1 MNIHH
6 IGYLVKKGPKAQAA
20 FEALGYIAEGEWT
33 HDEIR
38 KVDILFLQKDG
49 YRIELVSPYA
59 PDSVVSGLIKTY
71 KNAPYHLCYEAE
83 NFEKELADYREAAA
97 EKAAKTAEKKRLAE
111 EKEKAKAEKAKAR
124 KEERLAA
131 LSPEDRLK
139 KEQKEARRAEA
150 EEAAWLRELAA
161 GEAYRAKV
169 KAELEAKGV

>member
-59 PDSVVSGLIKTY
+59 PDSVVSGLICFVQ
-71 KNAPYHLCYEAE
+71 PVP
-83 NFEKELADYREAAA
+83 
-97 EKAAKTAEKKRLAE
+97 
-111 EKEKAKAEKAKAR
+111 
-124 KEERLAA
+124 
-131 LSPEDRLK
+131 S
-139 KEQKEARRAEA
+139 
-150 EEAAWLRELAA
+150 
-161 GEAYRAKV
+161 V
-169 KAELEAKGV
+169 IS

>member
-59 PDSVVSGLIKTY
+59 PDSVVSGLIRAY

-83 NFEKELADYREAAA
+83 NFEKELAEL
-97 EKAAKTAEKKRLAE
+97 EKKMPVLEEQVKNLEDTLNTLSDYEEIKKVSDALE
-111 EKEKAKAEKAKAR
+111 EKRNVLEESEMRWMELSEKME
-124 KEERLAA
+124 
-131 LSPEDRLK
+131 
-139 KEQKEARRAEA
+139 
-150 EEAAWLRELAA
+150 
-161 GEAYRAKV
+161 G
-169 KAELEAKGV
+169 

>member
-59 PDSVVSGLIKTY
+59 PDSVVSGNGYIRIDEPTP
-71 KNAPYHLCYEAE
+71 APAIGGRRVVFLMHPAAGML
-83 NFEKELADYREAAA
+83 EL
-97 EKAAKTAEKKRLAE
+97 LE
-111 EKEKAKAEKAKAR
+111 EK
-124 KEERLAA
+124 
-131 LSPEDRLK
+131 
-139 KEQKEARRAEA
+139 
-150 EEAAWLRELAA
+150 
-161 GEAYRAKV
+161 
-169 KAELEAKGV
+169 

>member
-59 PDSVVSGLIKTY
+59 PDSVVSGLIRTY

-83 NFEKELADYREAAA
+83 NFEKELAGR
-97 EKAAKTAEKKRLAE
+97 KRLH
-111 EKEKAKAEKAKAR
+111 
-124 KEERLAA
+124 
-131 LSPEDRLK
+131 PN
-139 KEQKEARRAEA
+139 RRADA
-150 EEAAWLRELAA
+150 CSGHRRTQSSISHAPGGRYA
-161 GEAYRAKV
+161 GAFGRKV
-169 KAELEAKGV
+169 SLK

>member
-59 PDSVVSGLIKTY
+59 ADSVVSGLLKTY
-71 KNAPYHLCYEAE
+71 KNAPYHICYEADSFSE
-83 NFEKELADYREAAA
+83 ELAHLEESGYIRIDEPTEAPAI
-97 EKAAKTAEKKRLAE
+97 
-111 EKEKAKAEKAKAR
+111 
-124 KEERLAA
+124 
-131 LSPEDRLK
+131 SN
-139 KEQKEARRAEA
+139 RRVTFLMHPAMGM
-150 EEAAWLRELAA
+150 LEL
-161 GEAYRAKV
+161 
-169 KAELEAKGV
+169 LE

>member
-59 PDSVVSGLIKTY
+59 PDSVVSGLIRTY

-83 NFEKELADYREAAA
+83 NFEKELA
-97 EKAAKTAEKKRLAE
+97 
-111 EKEKAKAEKAKAR
+111 
-124 KEERLAA
+124 
-131 LSPEDRLK
+131 
-139 KEQKEARRAEA
+139 
-150 EEAAWLRELAA
+150 
-161 GEAYRAKV
+161 
-169 KAELEAKGV
+169 ELEENGYIRINACSGHRRTQSSISHAPGGRYAGAFGRKISLK

>member
-20 FEALGYIAEGEWT
+20 FEALGYIAVGEWT

-59 PDSVVSGLIKTY
+59 PDSVVSGLIRTY

-83 NFEKELADYREAAA
+83 NFEKELAELEGNGYIRIDEPTPAPAIGGRRVVFLMHPAAGML
-97 EKAAKTAEKKRLAE
+97 ELLE
-111 EKEKAKAEKAKAR
+111 EK
-124 KEERLAA
+124 
-131 LSPEDRLK
+131 
-139 KEQKEARRAEA
+139 
-150 EEAAWLRELAA
+150 
-161 GEAYRAKV
+161 
-169 KAELEAKGV
+169 

>member
-59 PDSVVSGLIKTY
+59 PDSVVSGLIRTTKM
-71 KNAPYHLCYEAE
+71 HLIIFAT
-83 NFEKELADYREAAA
+83 KQRI
-97 EKAAKTAEKKRLAE
+97 
-111 EKEKAKAEKAKAR
+111 
-124 KEERLAA
+124 
-131 LSPEDRLK
+131 LK
-139 KEQKEARRAEA
+139 KSWQSWKETATSGSTSQRLLRPSADAE
-150 EEAAWLRELAA
+150 
-161 GEAYRAKV
+161 
-169 KAELEAKGV
+169 

>member
-59 PDSVVSGLIKTY
+59 PDSVVSGLIRTY

-83 NFEKELADYREAAA
+83 I
-97 EKAAKTAEKKRLAE
+97 
-111 EKEKAKAEKAKAR
+111 
-124 KEERLAA
+124 
-131 LSPEDRLK
+131 LK
-139 KEQKEARRAEA
+139 KSWQSWKETATSESTSQRLLRPSADAE
-150 EEAAWLRELAA
+150 
-161 GEAYRAKV
+161 
-169 KAELEAKGV
+169 

>member
-59 PDSVVSGLIKTY
+59 PDSVVSGLIRTY

-83 NFEKELADYREAAA
+83 NFEKELA
-97 EKAAKTAEKKRLAE
+97 
-111 EKEKAKAEKAKAR
+111 
-124 KEERLAA
+124 
-131 LSPEDRLK
+131 
-139 KEQKEARRAEA
+139 
-150 EEAAWLRELAA
+150 
-161 GEAYRAKV
+161 
-169 KAELEAKGV
+169 ELEGNALRQETATSGSTSQRLLRPSADAE

>member
-59 PDSVVSGLIKTY
+59 PDSVVSGLIRTY
-71 KNAPYHLCYEAE
+71 KNAPYHLWQSWKETATSESTSRRLLRPSADAE
-83 NFEKELADYREAAA
+83 
-97 EKAAKTAEKKRLAE
+97 
-111 EKEKAKAEKAKAR
+111 
-124 KEERLAA
+124 
-131 LSPEDRLK
+131 
-139 KEQKEARRAEA
+139 
-150 EEAAWLRELAA
+150 
-161 GEAYRAKV
+161 
-169 KAELEAKGV
+169 

>member
-59 PDSVVSGLIKTY
+59 PDSVVSGLIRTY
-71 KNAPYHLCYEAE
+71 KNAPYHLGRAG
-83 NFEKELADYREAAA
+83 R
-97 EKAAKTAEKKRLAE
+97 KRLH
-111 EKEKAKAEKAKAR
+111 
-124 KEERLAA
+124 
-131 LSPEDRLK
+131 SD
-139 KEQKEARRAEA
+139 RRANA
-150 EEAAWLRELAA
+150 CSGHRRTQSSISHAPGGRYA
-161 GEAYRAKV
+161 GAFGRKISL
-169 KAELEAKGV
+169 K

>member
-59 PDSVVSGLIKTY
+59 PDSVVSGLIRTY
-71 KNAPYHLCYEAE
+71 KNAPYHLCYEAGR
-83 NFEKELADYREAAA
+83 AGR
-97 EKAAKTAEKKRLAE
+97 KRLH
-111 EKEKAKAEKAKAR
+111 
-124 KEERLAA
+124 
-131 LSPEDRLK
+131 PN
-139 KEQKEARRAEA
+139 RRANA
-150 EEAAWLRELAA
+150 CSGHRRTQSSISHAPGGGYA
-161 GEAYRAKV
+161 GAFGRKISL
-169 KAELEAKGV
+169 K